1 LGNLSIENQNQTI
14 HKKMQE
20 SSLLLQ
26 YKKNATIPILLTN
39 LSGGPAHDWTAMQGG
54 YLLIGVREWKIK

>member
-1 LGNLSIENQNQTI
+1 
-14 HKKMQE
+14 MQE